1 LKGSV
6 VVDEPMPRRRPTL
19 RRADALTNFLRYLDG
34 VAHAALARDAMS
46 ITALLRKRTATHM
59 PREVR
64 EELLMLSRAPRDS
77 LRAPVQFL
85 RFQHRMTQLALG
97 GERLPTAQ
105 TELHL
110 DPPAPAGAARR
121 PVEGDRR
128 TAAASSAGDA
138 HTGASTDAADA
149 TTIDPPSRPPK
160 PRGQR

>member
-1 LKGSV
+1 M
-6 VVDEPMPRRRPTL
+6 DEPIPRRRPTL

-34 VAHAALARDAMS
+34 VAHAVLARDAMA

-64 EELLMLSRAPRDS
+64 EELLMLSRASRDN

-85 RFQHRMTQLALG
+85 RFQHRMTQLAIG

-110 DPPAPAGAARR
+110 DPPAPAGVVRR
-121 PVEGDRR
+121 PDGDRR
-128 TAAASSAGDA
+128 TAAANPAGDA
-138 HTGASTDAADA
+138 HADASSAAPADA
-149 TTIDPPSRPPK
+149 TTIDPLSRPPT

>member
-1 LKGSV
+1 M
-6 VVDEPMPRRRPTL
+6 DEPIPRRRPTL

-34 VAHAALARDAMS
+34 VAHAVLARDAMG

-64 EELLMLSRAPRDS
+64 EELLMLSRASRDN

-85 RFQHRMTQLALG
+85 RFQHRMTQLAIG

-110 DPPAPAGAARR
+110 DPPAPAGVVRR
-121 PVEGDRR
+121 PVDGERR
-128 TAAASSAGDA
+128 TAAANPAGDA
-138 HTGASTDAADA
+138 QTDASPD
-149 TTIDPPSRPPK
+149 TTTTLPPSRPPK
-160 PRGQR
+160 PRGPR